1 MVTKSQIMGA
11 ENEVLLL
18 DIERF
23 FLDPI
28 LAVIDVDD
36 IDVDDK
42 NALWK
47 YLGSVGR
54 WVFLC

>member
-47 YLGSVGR
+47 YLGSVSR

>member
-36 IDVDDK
+36 IDVDEK

>member
-36 IDVDDK
+36 IDVDEK
-42 NALWK
+42 NAL
-47 YLGSVGR
+47 
-54 WVFLC
+54 

>member
-23 FLDPI
+23 FFLDPI
-28 LAVIDVDD
+28 LAVIDVDE
-36 IDVDDK
+36 K
-42 NALWK
+42 NAL
-47 YLGSVGR
+47 
-54 WVFLC
+54 